1 MNSRYMQQGLGWFGF
16 LILCGAIAF
25 VAMTTMTVLPMY
37 LNQMNVTRAVH
48 AVASS
53 GKANSPSQI
62 RTELQHYWDVD
73 YMNNDLTPRDVVLKR
88 NEKGTFLH
96 YDYEARGH
104 LFYNIYVV
112 IDFSEDVPISGVSVE

>member
-1 MNSRYMQQGLGWFGF
+1 MQQGLGWFGF

-48 AVASS
+48 AVAKS
-53 GKANSPSQI
+53 GNIGSAAQARSA
-62 RTELQHYWDVD
+62 LQHYWDVD
-73 YMNNDLTPRDVVLKR
+73 YMSNDLQPKDVILKR
-88 NEKGTFLH
+88 TDKGRFLS